1 MKSKRINITTTIAA
15 AIGLSAILGCQ
26 IRNANLQV
34 HVERRTWELKNHQG
48 TILETNNYLIHTTVK
63 DNMFLELAPILAQSC
78 HKRFTKQ
85 LKIPPKPGKMQV
97 YVFSDRR
104 EWEAY
109 TRAYT
114 GSRAEAYL
122 RIRSGGF
129 VERDRSVLYYIGRY
143 AMLTV
148 MAHELFH
155 QYLQHN
161 QVGRVPAWLNEGL
174 ACFFEAHE
182 WQNNQPVFT
191 SRRNLF
197 RLRPLY
203 QAMLEGQLFSL
214 EELISTH
221 PGKVMDLSTEKVAA
235 YYSQVWALI
244 QFLRYGQDGKYAQAF
259 DRLLADLGTAEL
271 ETRTREYIMLMGQK
285 DSEPVNFGRATL
297 MAYVPQDIETLER
310 QYRQYI
316 RKLIADGKFRLDQ
329 KGSRKFNIPGFNL

>member
-15 AIGLSAILGCQ
+15 AIGLSAVFGCG
-26 IRNANLQV
+26 IRDTNLQV
-34 HVERRTWELKNHQG
+34 HVQRRAWELNKRQG
-48 TILETNNYLIHTTVK
+48 TILETDNYLIHTTVK
-63 DNMFLELAPILAQSC
+63 DNMFLELAPILAESC
-78 HKRFTKQ
+78 QKRFTQQ
-85 LKIPPKPGKMQV
+85 LQLRPRTGKMQV
-97 YVFSDRR
+97 YVFSNRR

-114 GSRAEAYL
+114 GSKAESYL

-161 QVGRVPAWLNEGL
+161 QAGPVPAWLNEGL
-174 ACFFEAHE
+174 ACYFEAHE
-182 WQNNQPVFT
+182 WQNNKPVFT

-197 RLRPLY
+197 RLKPLY
-203 QAMLEGQLFSL
+203 QAMIEGQLFSL
-214 EELISTH
+214 EELLSTH
-221 PGKVMDLSTEKVAA
+221 PGKVMDLSAEKVAA

-259 DRLLADLGTAEL
+259 DRLLADLGAAEL
-271 ETRTREYIMLMGQK
+271 ETRTREYIMLVGPK
-285 DSEPVNFGRATL
+285 DHGPVDFGRATL
-297 MAYVPQDIETLER
+297 MAYVPQDIETLDR

-316 RKLIADGKFRLDQ
+316 RKLIADGKFRL
-329 KGSRKFNIPGFNL
+329 N